1 MSMNRSESKRDR
13 SIPRRPLLWLAAAL
27 LFTLPPMFGSL
38 VRWVPCVFLLALA
51 MKFWMEPRGYR
62 LRFATLK
69 LMLAAMGL
77 FAIFASYGS
86 LKGIEPGI
94 SLLVVL
100 VSLKVLEAHTA
111 REFQVMV
118 LMGWVLCLCGFF
130 LSQDFVIALC
140 LLTAFALLLVALIQ
154 FYRGSSPGAFWPP
167 LGTTGKILL
176 QAAPLIILLFV
187 LFPRINTGLR
197 VDFRANRFAS
207 TGFSDRLSPGSI
219 AALANSS
226 EIAFRAE
233 FPGSTATPPGS
244 MYWRGVVMWHCD
256 GMEWRAPYVP
266 VSISSRD
273 RGTRQRFTN
282 NTIRQRITLAPHGA
296 RWMFALDRP
305 FESTP
310 GAILAR
316 GDYLWS
322 VQTIRKARRYEVVS
336 SLGAAGK
343 DLTPGERREALEV
356 PPSISPAVRE
366 LAQSW
371 TTQNPNPRAIVN
383 SALQFFQAQGFRY
396 SLTPG
401 EYRKNDLEQFLF
413 HRRVGFCEH
422 YAATFATL
430 MRLAGV
436 PARVVVGYLGGEYN
450 DLGHFFLVRQ
460 ADTHAW
466 CEVCLPD
473 SGWTRVDPTAAVAP
487 GRASL
492 DLHSFLERGIASGQ
506 MEARRGGFFTQL
518 ARSALFTDARL
529 ALETLSYEWDTRVLA
544 FDADVQEVLLDS
556 MGLANRGS
564 LVLIIEILIVAIALL
579 VIYFGWMQLRTRS
592 RADRVK
598 ALYERFCRKIARLG
612 ARRDPWEGPS
622 DFSTRAALLLPNES
636 QRIREISNV
645 YIALRYAPEPA
656 GVALDRFAKEVRAFV
671 GPARWSPK
679 TYLFSAKGAS
689 RSQPGASSQGPSH
702 IRKER

>member
-1 MSMNRSESKRDR
+1 MSGSKRDR
-13 SIPRRPLLWLAAAL
+13 SIPRRPLLWLATAL

-38 VRWVPCVFLLALA
+38 VSWVPYVFLVSLA

-62 LRFATLK
+62 LRSATLK
-69 LMLAAMGL
+69 LILAVMGL
-77 FAIFASYGS
+77 GAIVASYGS
-86 LKGIEPGI
+86 LKGVEPGI

-130 LSQDFVIALC
+130 LSQDFVIALS

-176 QAAPLIILLFV
+176 QSAPLVVLLFV

-197 VDFRANRFAS
+197 VDFRASRLAGS
-207 TGFSDRLSPGSI
+207 GFSDRLSPGSI
-219 AALANSS
+219 AALATSS
-226 EIAFRAE
+226 DIAFRAE
-233 FPGSTATPPGS
+233 FPGSAGSPPGS
-244 MYWRGVVMWHCD
+244 MYWRGAVMWQCD
-256 GMEWRAPYVP
+256 GLEWRTPYVP
-266 VSISSRD
+266 VSISRSARQLP
-273 RGTRQRFTN
+273 RG

-305 FESTP
+305 FDIPP

-322 VQTIRKARRYEVVS
+322 VQTIRKASRYEVVS
-336 SLGAAGK
+336 SLGPAGK
-343 DLTPGERREALEV
+343 ELPPSERREALDL

-371 TTQNPNPRAIVN
+371 TTQNSSPRAIVN
-383 SALQFFQAQGFRY
+383 TALQFFRAQGFRY

-401 EYRKNDLEQFLF
+401 EYKKNDLEQFLF

-422 YAATFATL
+422 YAASFATL
-430 MRLAGV
+430 MRLAGI

-450 DLGHFFLVRQ
+450 DLGHFLLVRQ

-466 CEVCLPD
+466 CEVWLPD
-473 SGWTRVDPTAAVAP
+473 TGWTRVDPTTAVAP

-506 MEARRGGFFTQL
+506 MEARQSGFFTQL
-518 ARSALFTDARL
+518 ARSALFTNARL
-529 ALETLSYEWDTRVLA
+529 ALETLSYEWDTRLLA
-544 FDADVQEVLLDS
+544 FDADVQEVLLES
-556 MGLANRGS
+556 MGLANRGPF
-564 LVLIIEILIVAIALL
+564 VLIMEILIVAIALL

-592 RADRVK
+592 PADRVK
-598 ALYERFCRKIARLG
+598 TLYERFCRKAARLG
-612 ARRDPWEGPS
+612 VRRDPWEGPS
-622 DFSTRAALLLPNES
+622 DFSRRAAVLLPDQSE
-636 QRIREISNV
+636 RIRQISDI

-656 GVALDRFAKEVRAFV
+656 GAALDRFVKEVRAF
-671 GPARWSPK
+671 AAHR
-679 TYLFSAKGAS
+679 
-689 RSQPGASSQGPSH
+689 
-702 IRKER
+702 